1 MLPSNLFFYTL
12 VSSRALCK
20 GTVPIP
26 GVLNLRQA
34 EENLAAT
41 QFRLSTS
48 DTVEELDRA
57 ALNVN
62 TSMIQNR
69 FQTN

>member
-1 MLPSNLFFYTL
+1 L
-12 VSSRALCK
+12 K
-20 GTVPIP
+20 
-26 GVLNLRQA
+26 QA

-41 QFRLSTS
+41 QFRLSS
-48 DTVEELDRA
+48 DMVEELDRA

-62 TSMIQNR
+62 KPMIQNI